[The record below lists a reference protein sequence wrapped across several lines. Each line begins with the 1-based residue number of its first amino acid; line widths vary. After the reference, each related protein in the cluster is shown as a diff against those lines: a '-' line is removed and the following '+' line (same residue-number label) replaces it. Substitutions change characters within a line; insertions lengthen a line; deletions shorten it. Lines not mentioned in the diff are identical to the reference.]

1 VDSGLVQRVEELA
14 VRLLP
19 GGLRRPLR
27 PLRRAVHR
35 HRLRRETPASAS
47 AGKRR
52 VITAHA
58 KRFGTPV
65 LVETGTFLGDTVQAM
80 RREFR
85 TIYSIELSTVLY
97 DDARARFARA
107 PNVNLLQGDS
117 ADVLPRLA
125 REIAEPTL
133 FWLDGHWSE
142 GITALGDLES
152 PLRPELAAVLA
163 RDNRGDVILIDDA
176 RCLTG
181 EAGYPTVDEIRAAV
195 RAADP
200 RRRVEVAEDI
210 VRIVPSG

>member
-1 VDSGLVQRVEELA
+1 
-14 VRLLP
+14 
-19 GGLRRPLR
+19 
-27 PLRRAVHR
+27 
-35 HRLRRETPASAS
+35 
-47 AGKRR
+47 

-80 RREFR
+80 RRRFR
-85 TIYSIELSTVLY
+85 TIYSIELSKVLY

-107 PNVNLLQGDS
+107 QNVKLFQGDS
-117 ADVLPRLA
+117 ADVLP

-142 GITALGDLES
+142 GITALGDVES
-152 PLRPELAAVLA
+152 PLRDELAAVLA

-181 EAGYPTVDEIRAAV
+181 EMGYPAIDEIRAAV

-200 RRRVEVAEDI
+200 RRRVEVADDI
-210 VRIVPSG
+210 VRIVPPG